1 MPLSTVCMMGS
12 EEVTINKA
20 LPLGADAR
28 RSMTCVE
35 CGKRVIPFN
44 KAHDGSFAAHFE
56 HFRRNPKCSRSD
68 HRTD

>member
-12 EEVTINKA
+12 EEVTVSKA
-20 LPLGADAR
+20 LGLGKVQR

-35 CGKRVIPFN
+35 CAKRVTPHK